1 MEHVKSDDLLIVQCQ
16 NSEKAEVIS
25 AIQEALVAMKA
36 EGVVVLPKNISL
48 IAVPRDIQVVCQI

>member
-16 NSEKAEVIS
+16 YNQTVEFIGALQK
-25 AIQEALVAMKA
+25 ALVAMKD

-48 IAVPRDIQVVCQI
+48 IAVPKDVQVVC